1 MGLRDKNRYRKIYSF
16 IRRKPVNEVEGD
28 VVYES
33 GEAAVTSDEVII
45 NFTTSFNSAPYVTA
59 TAYDSETNGEANV
72 NVYIVSVTAASV
84 TLGFSAS
91 FTGKVQYH
99 AIQSA

>member
-16 IRRKPVNEVEGD
+16 IRRKPVNESEGD

-33 GEAAVTSDEVII
+33 GEAAVTSDEVTI

-59 TAYDSETNGEANV
+59 TAYDSNTNGEANV
-72 NVYIVSVTAASV
+72 NVYIISVTASAV

-99 AIQSA
+99 ALQSA